1 MFRFTSDAVPRRKRL
16 TAMRTGRGEARTAAS
31 PSSDPG
37 DRSTADANPRSPAA
51 KSLSAAALHGA
62 IWNAAQSFLNKLVTL
77 VATFAIAFF
86 LSPDDYGVAATALA
100 VAAALSLFPPEVMA
114 DVLIAHPG
122 RHRLLAA
129 SARRLALAA
138 AGISALA
145 TWLAIPLVV
154 VVYDEYPPM
163 WLAALLAALALRPLC
178 MAVAVAPLSAMRQ
191 RLQFRRIAV
200 IDGATQFLATLL
212 SVGCAALGARAAS
225 LVAPQLFNQL
235 ARAVCYLRL
244 GTIDRQRGYR
254 RKVAAV
260 LLRSYLPA
268 SAAQYVH
275 NVLVL
280 MEVVVLGY
288 LAGEREAGL
297 FALAYLLA
305 TQANVMIAGRIS
317 MVLQSVFGHLQ
328 EDPSRHA
335 EGFLR
340 AQRVLA
346 AACVPICLLQAAF
359 AAPLFD
365 LALADKWQPAVPV
378 FQALSLSQAFY
389 FAFGPCMAALKSQ
402 GRFNAL
408 LGWQGLQMLV
418 SLPAFWFGAR
428 QGGAFGIAVASLAM
442 WSISVLAGMSLCLRL
457 RAAGD
462 WMQVAGVF
470 VRPWLVGLPVAAVA
484 LLAVQ
489 WLDGAGTLG
498 DVVSLCVVAPALF
511 AVAVLATRRVSSE
524 FRAVT
529 DSMWRSL
536 RGAWR

>member
-1 MFRFTSDAVPRRKRL
+1 MHS
-16 TAMRTGRGEARTAAS
+16 GRGDARTAAV
-31 PSSDPG
+31 PSSDAG
-37 DRSTADANPRSPAA
+37 DAGASPLSPAA
-51 KSLSAAALHGA
+51 TSLSAAALYGS
-62 IWNAAQSFLNKLVTL
+62 IWNAAQTSLNKLVTL
-77 VATFAIAFF
+77 AATFAIAFF
-86 LSPDDYGVAATALA
+86 LSPDDYGVAATALG
-100 VAAALSLFPPEVMA
+100 VAGLLALFPPEVMA

-138 AGISALA
+138 AGISGLV
-145 TWLAIPLVV
+145 TLLAIPLVV
-154 VVYDEYPPM
+154 VVYQEYPPL
-163 WLAALLAALALRPLC
+163 WLAALLAVLAFRPLC
-178 MAVAVAPLSAMRQ
+178 LAIAVVPLSALRQ
-191 RLQFRRIAV
+191 RLRFRPIAL
-200 IDGATQFLATLL
+200 IDGVTQFLATLL
-212 SVGCAALGARAAS
+212 SVGCAALGAKGAS

-235 ARAVCYLRL
+235 ARAVCYMRT
-244 GTIDRQRGYR
+244 GTTDRPKGYR

-275 NVLVL
+275 NALVL

-288 LAGEREAGL
+288 LAGEHEAGL

-305 TQANVMIAGRIS
+305 IQTNVMIAGRIS
-317 MVLQSVFGHLQ
+317 MVLQSVFGQLQ
-328 EDPSRHA
+328 ADPARHR

-359 AAPLFD
+359 AEPLFD

-402 GRFNAL
+402 GRFATL

-418 SLPAFWFGAR
+418 SLPVFWFGAR
-428 QGGAFGIAVASLAM
+428 QGGALGIAVASFAM
-442 WSISVLAGMSLCLRL
+442 WAIGVLVGMPLCLRFQ
-457 RAAGD
+457 AARG
-462 WMQVAGVF
+462 WLQVANVF
-470 VRPWLVGLPVAAVA
+470 VRPWLVGLSVAALA
-484 LLAVQ
+484 LLAVR
-489 WLDGAGTLG
+489 WLDGAGMLG
-498 DVVSLCVVAPALF
+498 DVVALGIVAPALF
-511 AVAVLATRRVSSE
+511 VVAVLASRWVSSE

-529 DSMWRSL
+529 DAMWRSF
-536 RGAWR
+536 RDAWR